1 MAITIDRMANSRQ
14 DAIDTAER
22 LFRAQGYAGTGLA
35 QILEESGSPKGSF
48 YFNFPGGKHELALEA
63 LKLYGER
70 LDTKIRDAA
79 AAQGED
85 PVGFVRYI
93 CSKMARELEAS
104 GWTASC
110 LAHQL
115 GNELAHADTQITA
128 AISSITQTWIASM
141 AVVMQR
147 VAHSREE
154 ARMLAT
160 GFLAALSGARSMA
173 RIVGSKVPF
182 DSVAETMSET
192 LKAADARRNLKPGR
206 PRSARLKGGRVLT
219 H

>member
-79 AAQGED
+79 AAHGED

-115 GNELAHADTQITA
+115 GNELAPADTQITA

>member
-1 MAITIDRMANSRQ
+1 MTNSRQ
-14 DAIDTAER
+14 DAIETAER
-22 LFRAQGYAGTGLA
+22 LFRAQGYAATGLA

-48 YFNFPGGKHELALEA
+48 YFNFPGGKHELALAA

-70 LDTKIRDAA
+70 LDGRIREAA
-79 AAQGED
+79 TAHRED
-85 PVGFVRYI
+85 PVGFVRHV
-93 CSKMARELEAS
+93 CTNGARELEAS

-110 LAHQL
+110 LAGQL
-115 GNELAHADTQITA
+115 ANELSPADVEITT
-128 AISSITQTWIASM
+128 AISSITQTWIASI

-147 VAHSREE
+147 VANSRDQ

-192 LKAADARRNLKPGR
+192 LKAADARRNPKPGR
-206 PRSARLKGGRVLT
+206 PRSARMKGGRILR